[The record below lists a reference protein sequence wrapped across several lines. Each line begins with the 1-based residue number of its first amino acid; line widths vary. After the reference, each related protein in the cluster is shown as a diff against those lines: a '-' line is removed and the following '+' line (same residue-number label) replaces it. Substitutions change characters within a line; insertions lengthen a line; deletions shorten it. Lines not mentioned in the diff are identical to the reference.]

1 MVKVKSVFDE
11 NITKIVNKQQL
22 ISRWWLLLL
31 IELAFVIL
39 GFVFLYGE
47 EKEAAIFLFV
57 FAVLYI
63 PLVLLFVVL
72 LQKKANKS
80 MSLMSNKTIQKF
92 EFDENY
98 ISIID
103 EKGDDYYSE
112 TRAKY
117 NLLYRVYETK
127 ESYVLYISNRQCFA
141 FMKSSIVC
149 GDVNELNQLF
159 RQNLKT
165 NFIQKKK

>member
-1 MVKVKSVFDE
+1 MVKVESVFDE

-22 ISRWWLLLL
+22 ISKWWLLLL
-31 IELAFVIL
+31 LELVFVIF
-39 GFVFLYGE
+39 GFVFMYSE
-47 EKEAAIFLFV
+47 EKEIAIFFFV

-63 PLVLLFVVL
+63 PLVLLLVVL

-80 MSLMSNKTIQKF
+80 MSLMSKKTIQKF

-98 ISIID
+98 ITIID
-103 EKGDDYYSE
+103 EKADDYYSE
-112 TRAKY
+112 TKAKY

-127 ESYVLYISNRQCFA
+127 DSYILYISNRQCFA
-141 FMKSSIVC
+141 FIKSSIVC

-159 RQNLKT
+159 KQNLKT
-165 NFIQKKK
+165 NFITKKK